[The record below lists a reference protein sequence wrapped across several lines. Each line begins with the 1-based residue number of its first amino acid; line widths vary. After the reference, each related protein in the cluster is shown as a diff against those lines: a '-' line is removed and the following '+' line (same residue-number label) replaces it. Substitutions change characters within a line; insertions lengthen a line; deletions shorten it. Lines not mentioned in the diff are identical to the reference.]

1 MVGGVLATAG
11 GLVFTGEG
19 NGFLSAFDA
28 DSGAPLW
35 QFQCGAGVNAPPVS
49 YEVDG
54 VQYVA
59 VAAGGNANF
68 GFKQGGALVVFA
80 LPKFR

>member
-1 MVGGVLATAG
+1 LS
-11 GLVFTGEG
+11 GEG
-19 NGFLSAFDA
+19 DGHLSAFDA
-28 DSGAPLW
+28 ATGERLW

-80 LPKFR
+80 LPRTR